1 MLDRLL
7 RPEITLSIRPAPDS
21 LEVVADARQL
31 ERVMINL
38 VMNAVDAIA
47 GAGSI
52 TIRFEQSQLDTRA
65 AFVSDVEPG
74 AFATISI
81 SDTGSGMAPDTL
93 AHLFE
98 PFFTTKTPGQ
108 GSGLGLA
115 TAFGIIRQ
123 AGGQIDVDSTPGLG
137 STFRILLPAAA
148 PERQPA

>member
-1 MLDRLL
+1 
-7 RPEITLSIRPAPDS
+7 
-21 LEVVADARQL
+21 
-31 ERVMINL
+31 MINL

-98 PFFTTKTPGQ
+98 PVFTTKTPGQ